1 MRKFKKII
9 IVVACLLMTPVA
21 TLAEGI
27 EPRAAVHSC
36 GGILTDTTEYGP
48 WGFAYEAPCV
58 HNHPYGTDVYQKRD
72 VIVRRSCNKC
82 GMNGIISITEE
93 VMFKECHG
101 YDW

>member
-1 MRKFKKII
+1 MSNKLVCSTSCSGAVCVSVFIVTSSSSGLII
-9 IVVACLLMTPVA
+9 L
-21 TLAEGI
+21 
-27 EPRAAVHSC
+27 
-36 GGILTDTTEYGP
+36 LTDTTEYGP

-82 GMNGIISITEE
+82 GMNEIISITEE
-93 VMFKECHG
+93 VILKECHG

>member
-27 EPRAAVHSC
+27 EPRAAVHLC

-82 GMNGIISITEE
+82 GMNEIISITEE
-93 VMFKECHG
+93 VIIK
-101 YDW
+101 